1 MLSRRRVW
9 LCNLSL
15 IFLFPMFGKCE
26 QIQTLEELQATLS
39 KQKVI
44 RGSFRQIRTLGIF
57 SQPLVS
63 QGSFLLAKDYGLQ
76 WTQDKP
82 FSLLLVLGSDWLSQ
96 QFTDQPAKVIKTEEN
111 PMMFHFC
118 QLFLSI
124 FRGEIKG
131 LDEQFE
137 IKFVPDETWSL
148 ELKPKKEPLS
158 TAFNTINLSGGSYID
173 YIRLVETSGDVSEI
187 HFTDQQN
194 EPAILTETERRAF
207 DL

>member
-1 MLSRRRVW
+1 
-9 LCNLSL
+9 
-15 IFLFPMFGKCE
+15 MFGKCE

-44 RGSFRQIRTLGIF
+44 RGFFRQIRKLGIF

-82 FSLLLVLGSDWLSQ
+82 FSLLLVLGSDRLSQ
-96 QFTDQPAKVIKTEEN
+96 QFTDQPAEVIKAEEN
-111 PMMFHFC
+111 PMMFHFS

-158 TAFNTINLSGGSYID
+158 TVFNAINLRGGSYID

-187 HFTDQQN
+187 YFTAQQN
-194 EPAILTETERRAF
+194 EPAILTGTERRAF